1 MHHGKELLVD
11 LNAIWET
18 LRIGRW
24 KLVLATLLGVA
35 LASYM
40 AFVRMDPKYSATA
53 VLALETQVQR
63 IDGIQ
68 GVVSDMP
75 LAGYSNE
82 LVLFTQLEVF
92 NSRLLMGDV
101 VRDLKLQN
109 DPAFR
114 RDSEKPGYLAYL
126 FPKSTTLETQLDA
139 QSSLNFAINKLLKS
153 VEIKLV
159 PNSFAFHIIAH
170 SSDAKQAQDIANSVA
185 HQYITAQLES
195 KKTAT
200 SQATAW
206 LTERV
211 SDLKIDLENN
221 ETRLREFDAKTAL
234 LTEED
239 LQSREI
245 KLKEMRA
252 RAVSMQAHHDQILN
266 TIMVQSDD
274 PAVQFK
280 STDPAVVTTAKL
292 RGSSQLDRA
301 KEQLAN
307 LNQAI
312 FLAADEIH
320 DQANDF
326 QTLSQIRRETE
337 ASTNLYEFF
346 LTRLKETSIQQGIQR
361 ADSRL
366 LSRAEL
372 PLNASS
378 PSKTLILLMG
388 GILGLLC
395 GAVLLFIRQG
405 LRQNFQTSTELA
417 QTFDIPVLGAIPR
430 IPNRRGRSISDVI
443 DSHQSSFAG
452 DALRNLR
459 TALMTSTDKTPQTIM
474 ICSALSGEFKSTYSR
489 LLAQQIASLGQRVLL
504 LESDLRR
511 ISFQS
516 EFGAPDDG
524 SLIDIL
530 HNNHPMDQVIT
541 RDEKT
546 RYDTLP
552 AKGGI
557 ENAADLLARSAFGE
571 MMEKLRAQ
579 YDVIIIDTPPLL
591 LFPDARI
598 VASHCDQ
605 IVLSVRA
612 EKSRRQDVHQAL
624 EILRMADANIA
635 GLVLANFDPRK
646 QFGNRLGRERFRY
659 HQQRLRA

>member
-1 MHHGKELLVD
+1 MHQDKENLVD

-24 KLVLATLLGVA
+24 KLFLSVILGIA
-35 LASYM
+35 LAGYM
-40 AFVRMDPKYSATA
+40 AFVRMAPKYSATA

-101 VRDLKLQN
+101 VRELDLQN
-109 DPAFR
+109 SPTFQKDVE
-114 RDSEKPGYLAYL
+114 SPGYLAFL
-126 FPKSTTLETQLDA
+126 FPKPNAPERAMETQ
-139 QSSLNFAINKLLKS
+139 STLNAAIDKLLKS
-153 VEIKLV
+153 VDIKLV
-159 PNSFAFHIIAH
+159 PNSFAFHITAH
-170 SSDAKQAQDIANSVA
+170 SPDAKQAQDIANTIA
-185 HQYITAQLES
+185 KRYISAQLEN

-200 SQATAW
+200 SQATIW

-211 SDLKIDLENN
+211 SDLKRDLESN
-221 ETRLREFDAKTAL
+221 ERRMREFDAKTAL

-252 RAVSMQAHHDQILN
+252 RAVDMQTRHDQMLDA
-266 TIMVQSDD
+266 IMVQSDD

-280 STDPAVVTTAKL
+280 STDRTIVTTAKL
-292 RGSSQLDRA
+292 RGSTQFNRV
-301 KEQLAN
+301 KEQLSN

-312 FLAADEIH
+312 QLAADEIH

-337 ASTNLYEFF
+337 ASKNLYEFF

-372 PLNASS
+372 PMNTSS
-378 PSKTLILLMG
+378 SSKKLMLLMG
-388 GILGLLC
+388 GIVGFLC
-395 GAVLLFIRQG
+395 GTAFLFIRQG
-405 LRQNFQTSTELA
+405 LRQTFQTSDELA
-417 QTFDIPVLGAIPR
+417 QAFDIPVLGAIPR
-430 IPNRRGRSISDVI
+430 IAHRRGQSINAVI
-443 DSHQSSFAG
+443 EDRQSSFAG
-452 DALRNLR
+452 DAMRNLR
-459 TALMTSTDKTPQTIM
+459 TTLMTNTPKTLM
-474 ICSALSGEFKSTYSR
+474 VCSALSGEFKSTYSR
-489 LLAQQIASLGQRVLL
+489 LLSQQIASLGKRVLL
-504 LESDLRR
+504 LECDLRR
-511 ISFQS
+511 VSFQS

-530 HNNHPMDQVIT
+530 QNNHPEDQAIT

-546 RYDTLP
+546 GFDTLP

-557 ENAADLLARSAFGE
+557 ENAADLLAGSPFRE
-571 MMEKLRAQ
+571 MMEKLRTQ
-579 YDVIIIDTPPLL
+579 YDVVIIDTPPVL

-598 VASHCDQ
+598 VAEFCDQ
-605 IVLSVRA
+605 VVMSVRA
-612 EKSRRQDVHQAL
+612 EKTRRQDVHQAL
-624 EILRMADANIA
+624 ENLRMSNANIA

-659 HQQRLRA
+659 QQQRLWT